1 MSDLRELSDVH
12 SDHQVRF
19 ANQDLHKL
27 YQEIDNEPRPNINM
41 DLNNTSHFLKAME
54 FSIEKTHHTL
64 PKPPPVADPTYQNLE
79 QIEQMCANL
88 EDNERSP
95 GTDVMMQVDQ
105 PTLDASN
112 DTCDGMM

>member
-19 ANQDLHKL
+19 ANQDLQKL
-27 YQEIDNEPRPNINM
+27 YQEIDNEPRPNVNM

-64 PKPPPVADPTYQNLE
+64 PKPPPVADPAYQSLE
-79 QIEQMCANL
+79 QIEQICANL
-88 EDNERSP
+88 EGKEASP
-95 GTDVMMQVDQ
+95 GTDLMQIDDPV
-105 PTLDASN
+105 LDASN
-112 DTCDGMM
+112 DTADGMT